1 VVGFVWEQALHAP
14 VFGRW
19 CQGLQRTV
27 QPRIDALGRHV
38 EIWRISWEEA
48 QRETPGA
55 RRQGREFDFL
65 PAVLEIQESPP
76 SPHGRAVAFT
86 IIAVFG
92 TAILWATFGHID
104 IIAVA
109 QGKIIPSD
117 RSKVIQPLEAGVV
130 KAIHVRDGR
139 AVRAGD
145 LLIELDSTVA
155 TADEAR
161 FSNEH
166 QAGLVEVARL
176 KALLEGRAT
185 FAAPPGTDPNLV
197 EVQRKQ
203 AVDQLA
209 EHQARV
215 NAARLAIEQRQAAI
229 EATRANIER
238 LQTTVPML
246 AQKAESYR
254 KLREKGYVS
263 ELQYLEAEETRVNK
277 TQELAVERQKLV
289 QDTAALREAEHNH
302 QVIVSEFKKA
312 RLAELAAAETKTAS
326 LSSEVIKAEVRTGMQ
341 RLTAPIDGVVQQLAV
356 HTVGGVVTP
365 AQQLMVIAPHEGQL
379 EVEAWV
385 ENKDVGFVNADQDA
399 EIKVE
404 AFPFTR
410 YGTIEGRILSLSKD
424 AVPLEKTGLLYSA
437 RVSMAQSSIRVE
449 NQKNV
454 PLSPGMTVSVEIK
467 TGKRR
472 LIEYFLSPLIQ
483 AGRESVRER

>member
-1 VVGFVWEQALHAP
+1 VRFVWAQALHTP

-27 QPRIDALGRHV
+27 QPRIDALGRHI
-38 EIWRISWEEA
+38 EIWCISWEEA
-48 QRETPGA
+48 RREMPAA
-55 RRQGREFDFL
+55 RPQGRELDFM

-76 SPHGRAVAFT
+76 SPHGRAVALT

-130 KAIHVRDGR
+130 KAIHVRDGQT
-139 AVRAGD
+139 VHAGE

-155 TADEAR
+155 AADEAR
-161 FSNEH
+161 LSNEH
-166 QAGLVEVARL
+166 QAGLVEAARL
-176 KALLEGRAT
+176 KALLAGRST
-185 FAAPPGTDPNLV
+185 FDAPPGADRSLV

-203 AVDQLA
+203 AGDQLT

-215 NAARLAIEQRQAAI
+215 NAARLAIEQRKAAI

-246 AQKAESYR
+246 TQKADSYR

-399 EIKVE
+399 EIKIE

-449 NQKNV
+449 NQKVV

-467 TGKRR
+467 TGQRR

>member
-1 VVGFVWEQALHAP
+1 MRAL
-14 VFGRW
+14 
-19 CQGLQRTV
+19 
-27 QPRIDALGRHV
+27 IDALRRHC

-48 QRETPGA
+48 RREAPIA
-55 RRQGREFDFL
+55 RPQGKAIEFM

-76 SPHGRAVAFT
+76 SPAGRATSTA

-92 TAILWATFGHID
+92 AAILWATFGHID

-130 KAIHVRDGR
+130 KAIHVRDGQS
-139 AVRAGD
+139 VRAGE

-155 TADEAR
+155 AADEAR
-161 FSNEH
+161 LSNEH
-166 QAGLVEVARL
+166 QAGLVEAARL
-176 KALLEGRAT
+176 KALLAGRTT
-185 FAAPPGTDPNLV
+185 FDAPPGADPGLV

-215 NAARLAIEQRQAAI
+215 SAAHLTIEQRKAAI
-229 EATRANIER
+229 EGTRANIER

-246 AQKAESYR
+246 VQKADSYR
-254 KLREKGYVS
+254 KLREKGYLS

-277 TQELAVERQKLV
+277 TQELAIERQKLV
-289 QDTAALREAEHNH
+289 QDTAALREAEHNY

-312 RLAELAAAETKTAS
+312 RLAELAAAETKIAS
-326 LSSEVIKAEVRTGMQ
+326 LSNEVIKAEVRTGMQ

-385 ENKDVGFVNADQDA
+385 ENKDIGFVNQGQDA

-410 YGTIEGRILSLSKD
+410 YGTIEGRILSLSRD

-449 NQKNV
+449 NEKV
-454 PLSPGMTVSVEIK
+454 VSLAPGMTVSVEIK